1 MCLAP
6 RIGRNRA
13 AHRGVRVAE
22 VEGRPLL
29 ESERIEAARRG
40 DASAFEEL
48 VRTYQEIAFR
58 TAYLVV
64 GDADEARDA
73 AQEGFLR
80 AHRAL
85 GRFRRGAEFR
95 PWLLRIVANAARN
108 RRRTSARQA
117 SLALRAARDAASGD
131 AAPSPEVLLLADERR
146 QELIAAINTLRHE
159 DRLVIGLRW
168 FLEMNE
174 EEMAAVLDCPRGT
187 VKSRLSRAT
196 GRLRDVLEGSADD

>member
-1 MCLAP
+1 
-6 RIGRNRA
+6 
-13 AHRGVRVAE
+13 VAE

-29 ESERIEAARRG
+29 EREWIESARRG

-48 VRTYQEIAFR
+48 VRHYQEIAFR

-73 AQEGFLR
+73 AQDGFLR
-80 AHRAL
+80 AHAAL
-85 GRFRRGAEFR
+85 GRFREGAEFR

-108 RRRTSARQA
+108 RRRSAARRTA
-117 SLALRAARDAASGD
+117 LALRAFRDTASGD
-131 AAPSPEVLLLADERR
+131 AAPSPEALLLAEERR
-146 QELIAAINTLRHE
+146 IELLAAINRLRDE

-168 FLEMNE
+168 FLDLNE
-174 EEMAAVLDCPRGT
+174 EEMAAALDCPRGT

-196 GRLRDVLEGSADD
+196 ARLREAIGESDDG

>member
-1 MCLAP
+1 
-6 RIGRNRA
+6 
-13 AHRGVRVAE
+13 

-29 ESERIEAARRG
+29 DSEWIERARRG

-48 VRTYQEIAFR
+48 VRQYQEIAFR

-80 AHRAL
+80 AHAAL
-85 GRFRRGAEFR
+85 GRFRPGAEFR

-108 RRRTSARQA
+108 RRRSASRRA
-117 SLALRAARDAASGD
+117 DLAQRAFRDAASGD
-131 AAPSPEVLLLADERR
+131 AAPSPEVLLLAAERR
-146 QELIAAINTLRHE
+146 DELLAAINRLQVE
-159 DRLVIGLRW
+159 DRLVITLRW
-168 FLEMNE
+168 FLELNE
-174 EEMAAVLDCPRGT
+174 EEMAGVLDCPRGT

-196 GRLRDVLEGSADD
+196 ARLRSALGEAADD